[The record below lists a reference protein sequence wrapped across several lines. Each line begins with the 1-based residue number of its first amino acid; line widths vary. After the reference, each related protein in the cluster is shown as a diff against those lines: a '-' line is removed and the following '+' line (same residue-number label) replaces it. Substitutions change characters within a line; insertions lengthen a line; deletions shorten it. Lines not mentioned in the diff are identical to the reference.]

1 MAFGFRAIRTGGTNN
16 NIFSMW
22 KDSET
27 KIDYLNFDYLVKAV
41 EDIVMDDSLTPS
53 TIGVYGDWG
62 SGKSSLMQMVE
73 NRLIDKYDDD
83 VACIH
88 FNGWLFEGYED
99 AKTAFCGTILEELRK
114 HKTIPSKVKGQIT
127 SLLKKIDGKKILMK
141 GGSIAL
147 DVILTGG
154 IGSLAGLTVESIVST
169 LKNKIDGISADDI
182 REALKDYKK
191 ENEDKKREEVKN
203 FQKDF
208 ENILKESN
216 IKRMVV
222 FVDELDRCK
231 PDTVLDIF
239 EAMRLFLFV
248 KGSSFVIG
256 ADSRLID
263 YAIKSRYK
271 NIPGNHL
278 DISKEYLEKLI
289 QYPVTIPQLDKNE
302 LEKYLTCLLLEKD
315 IDNVAKVVNKGSP
328 YEPINLQQLIEG
340 HKEKE
345 EAIKNAI
352 ALSRQVSYIL
362 AAKLNGN
369 PRQCKRFFNT
379 LFMRLS
385 MAKFRNITLDKNV
398 LAKLMLLEYF
408 KDSMYVMVVDANN
421 SKDLAE
427 LESNKLSDGNAFTK
441 WASDDWVKEWLAID
455 VRLSGIDLRDY
466 YFFSR
471 STQRVDM
478 SIKEL
483 LSPDADK
490 CLEYLLDKTDS
501 NRRKAMEL
509 IVRVGTGEV
518 SLILDHIYDKMLSSD
533 DIDTDWFKSYV
544 AVLSIDSMLSLA
556 PSRIKSIPLEKY
568 NVGLVAQMLPLLSKV
583 KEEQKNEIT
592 AFLSKKEELA
602 SVLESTNKITGKTKK

>member
-1 MAFGFRAIRTGGTNN
+1 
-16 NIFSMW
+16 MW

-41 EDIVMDDSLTPS
+41 EDIVMDDALTPS

-73 NRLIDKYDDD
+73 KRLTDKYDND

-147 DVILTGG
+147 DVLLTGG
-154 IGSLAGLTVESIVST
+154 IGSLAGLTVESIAST
-169 LKNKIDGISADDI
+169 LKKKVDGIDADDI
-182 REALKDYKK
+182 REALKDFKK
-191 ENEDKKREEVKN
+191 DNEDKKREEVKN

-208 ENILKESN
+208 ESILKESN
-216 IKRMVV
+216 LKRMVV

-263 YAIKSRYK
+263 YAIRSRYK
-271 NIPGNHL
+271 NIPGNNL

-289 QYPVTIPQLDKNE
+289 QYPVSIPQLDKNE

-315 IDNVAKVVNKGSP
+315 IENVAGEINSGSP
-328 YEPINLQQLIEG
+328 YEPINVQQLISG
-340 HKEKE
+340 HFDKE
-345 EAIKNAI
+345 ESIKNAL
-352 ALSRQVSYIL
+352 ALSRQVSPIL

-369 PRQCKRFFNT
+369 PRQCKRFFNA

-385 MAKFRNITLDKNV
+385 MAESRGITLDKNV

-408 KDSMYVMVVDANN
+408 KESMYVMVVDSSN
-421 SKDLAE
+421 SKDLE
-427 LESNKLSDGNAFTK
+427 DLEANHPTEDNVFGK
-441 WASDDWVKEWLAID
+441 WASDDWVKEWLTID
-455 VRLSGIDLRDY
+455 VKLSGIDLRDY
-466 YFFSR
+466 YYFSR

-478 SIKEL
+478 SIKEI
-483 LSPDADK
+483 LSSDAEK

-501 NRRKAMEL
+501 NRRNATEL
-509 IVRVGTGEV
+509 ITRIATNEV
-518 SLILDHIYDKMLSSD
+518 LIILDSIYDKMMSLD
-533 DIDTDWFKSYV
+533 EIDIDWFKSYI
-544 AVLSIDSMLSLA
+544 AVLSTDSMLSQS
-556 PSRIKSIPLEKY
+556 PSRIKNIPLEKY
-568 NVGLVAQMLPLLSKV
+568 NPGIVAQMLPLLSSV
-583 KEEQKNEIT
+583 TPEQKNEIIE
-592 AFLSKKEELA
+592 FLYQKTEL
-602 SVLESTNKITGKTKK
+602 STTLESANKFTRKNKK

>member
-1 MAFGFRAIRTGGTNN
+1 
-16 NIFSMW
+16 MW

-27 KIDYLNFDYLVKAV
+27 NIDYLSFDYLVKAV
-41 EDIVMDDSLTPS
+41 EDIVMDDTLTPS

-73 NRLIDKYDDD
+73 KALVEKYKEE
-83 VACIH
+83 VVCIH

-147 DVILTGG
+147 DVLLTGG
-154 IGSLAGLTVESIVST
+154 ISSLASLTVDSIAST
-169 LKNKIDGISADDI
+169 LKNKIEGVNADDI
-182 REALKDYKK
+182 REALKDFKK
-191 ENEDKKREEVKN
+191 DSENKKREEVKN
-203 FQKDF
+203 FQKEF
-208 ENILKESN
+208 ELILKESN

-271 NIPGNHL
+271 NIPGNNL

-315 IDNVAKVVNKGSP
+315 IDNVANAIKKCNP
-328 YEPINLQQLIEG
+328 YEPINEQLLIEEHLG
-340 HKEKE
+340 KE
-345 EAIKNAI
+345 ETIKKAL
-352 ALSRQVSYIL
+352 ALSRQVSPIL

-369 PRQCKRFFNT
+369 PRQCKRFFNA
-379 LFMRLS
+379 LFMRIS
-385 MAKFRNITLDKNV
+385 MAESRGITLDKNV

-408 KDSMYVMVVDANN
+408 KEAMYVMVVDANN
-421 SKDLAE
+421 ASYLKE
-427 LESNKLSDGNAFTK
+427 LESGNLSEGNIFTK
-441 WASDDWVKEWLAID
+441 WASEDWVKEWLSIE
-455 VRLSGIDLRDY
+455 VNLSGINLRDY
-466 YFFSR
+466 YYFSR

-483 LSPDADK
+483 LSPEAQK
-490 CLEYLLDKTDS
+490 CLDYLLDKTDS
-501 NRRKAMEL
+501 NRKLAIEMIDRIASN
-509 IVRVGTGEV
+509 EV
-518 SLILDHIYDKMLSSD
+518 SIILQTIYDKMLSNEEI
-533 DIDTDWFKSYV
+533 DIDWFKSYV
-544 AVLSIDSMLSLA
+544 AVLSFDSQLSKATESLKA
-556 PSRIKSIPLEKY
+556 IPLEKI
-568 NVGLVAQMLPLLSKV
+568 NAGLVGQLSALLTKLPAAQKDEISSYLS
-583 KEEQKNEIT
+583 QKQ
-592 AFLSKKEELA
+592 ELA
-602 SVLESTNKITGKTKK
+602 NVVDSMLKLTKKIRK

>member
-1 MAFGFRAIRTGGTNN
+1 
-16 NIFSMW
+16 MW

-27 KIDYLNFDYLVKAV
+27 NIDYLSFDYLVKAV
-41 EDIVMDDSLTPS
+41 EDIVMDDTLTPS

-73 NRLIDKYDDD
+73 KALVEKYKKE
-83 VACIH
+83 VVCIH

-147 DVILTGG
+147 DVLLTGG
-154 IGSLAGLTVESIVST
+154 ISSLASLTVDSIAST
-169 LKNKIDGISADDI
+169 LKNKIEGVNADDI
-182 REALKDYKK
+182 REALKDFKK
-191 ENEDKKREEVKN
+191 DSENKKREEVKN

-208 ENILKESN
+208 ELILKESN

-271 NIPGNHL
+271 NIPGNNL

-315 IDNVAKVVNKGSP
+315 IDNVANAIKKCNP
-328 YEPINLQQLIEG
+328 YEPINEQLLIEEHLG
-340 HKEKE
+340 KE
-345 EAIKNAI
+345 ETIKKAL
-352 ALSRQVSYIL
+352 ALSRQVSPIL

-369 PRQCKRFFNT
+369 PRQCKRFFNA
-379 LFMRLS
+379 LFMRIS
-385 MAKFRNITLDKNV
+385 MAESRGITLDKNV

-408 KDSMYVMVVDANN
+408 KEAMYVMVVDANN
-421 SKDLAE
+421 SSYLKE
-427 LESNKLSDGNAFTK
+427 LESGNLSEGNIFTK
-441 WASDDWVKEWLAID
+441 WASEDWVKEWLAIE
-455 VRLSGIDLRDY
+455 VNLSGINLRDY
-466 YFFSR
+466 YYFSR

-483 LSPDADK
+483 LSPEAQK
-490 CLEYLLDKTDS
+490 CLDYLLDKTDS
-501 NRRKAMEL
+501 NRKLAIDMIDRIASN
-509 IVRVGTGEV
+509 EV
-518 SLILDHIYDKMLSSD
+518 SIILQTIYDKMLSNEEI
-533 DIDTDWFKSYV
+533 DIDWFKSYV
-544 AVLSIDSMLSLA
+544 AVLSFDSQLSKATESLKA
-556 PSRIKSIPLEKY
+556 IPLEKI
-568 NVGLVAQMLPLLSKV
+568 NAGLVGQLSALLTKLPAAQKDEISSYLS
-583 KEEQKNEIT
+583 QKQ
-592 AFLSKKEELA
+592 ELA
-602 SVLESTNKITGKTKK
+602 NVVDSMLKLTKKIRK